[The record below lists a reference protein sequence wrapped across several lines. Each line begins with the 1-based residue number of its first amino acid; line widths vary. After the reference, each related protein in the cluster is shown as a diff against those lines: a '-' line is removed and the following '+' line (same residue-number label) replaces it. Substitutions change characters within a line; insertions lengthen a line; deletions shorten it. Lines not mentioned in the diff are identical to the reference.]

1 MRFSLS
7 SNIEKLKELLPMKCC
22 NKFAVVLR
30 LSGGVFLQF
39 VELFVELFKKFRVGF
54 VLRRTIV

>member
-39 VELFVELFKKFRVGF
+39 VELFVELLKNVA
-54 VLRRTIV
+54 

>member
-22 NKFAVVLR
+22 NNFAVDLR

-39 VELFVELFKKFRVGF
+39 VELFVELFKKCRVGV